1 MLNVVLSQKGFQAEA
16 KLNLETP
23 KQAAELTAKFIT
35 AQLVLQRKL
44 KDSGMGINTGIRI
57 SKPMNVSISFDDG
70 ENVCFKISM
79 SKYKVA
85 TSNPEIFAENCGL
98 IAEHVQEWA
107 LYAISNLK

>member
-1 MLNVVLSQKGFQAEA
+1 MLNVILSQKGFQAEA

-44 KDSGMGINTGIRI
+44 KDGGMGINTGIRI
-57 SKPMNVSISFDDG
+57 SKPINVSISFDDG
-70 ENVCFKISM
+70 ENVSFKISM

>member
-23 KQAAELTAKFIT
+23 KKAAELTAKFIT
-35 AQLVLQRKL
+35 AQLILQRKL

-57 SKPMNVSISFDDG
+57 SKPINVSISFDDG